1 MKWSYIRELVIIE
14 DIQFLCI
21 RESKKEEATKEMC
34 LAIWGNQEM
43 QWSFVPSGGMICIWD
58 PLCFSMSSCFHE
70 EGFLGLEGIWRKK
83 SERLS

>member
-1 MKWSYIRELVIIE
+1 MNWSYIRELVIIE

-43 QWSFVPSGGMICIWD
+43 QWLYVPS
-58 PLCFSMSSCFHE
+58 
-70 EGFLGLEGIWRKK
+70 EGT
-83 SERLS
+83 